1 MTTPHRAES
10 PRHVRAAVLTIS
22 DTRTPDTDSSGAYLK
37 AQLESAGH
45 AVLGY
50 AIVRDDPNAIRAQL
64 EAWLERDEV
73 QVILTTGG
81 TGIAKRDNT
90 VPVIESL
97 LEVTLPGFGEVFRA
111 LSYQQVGAAAILSR
125 ATGGLARGRRSL
137 LFALPGSLNAV
148 QTAWDGIFAA
158 ELAHLVYETV
168 R

>member
-1 MTTPHRAES
+1 MTAPHRAEA

-37 AQLESAGH
+37 AQLEAAGH
-45 AVLGY
+45 SVLGY
-50 AIVRDDPNAIRAQL
+50 VIVHDDPDAIRTQL
-64 EAWLERDEV
+64 ETWLEAGEV

-97 LEVTLPGFGEVFRA
+97 LEVTLPGFGEVFRS

-148 QTAWDGIFAA
+148 QTAWEGIFAA